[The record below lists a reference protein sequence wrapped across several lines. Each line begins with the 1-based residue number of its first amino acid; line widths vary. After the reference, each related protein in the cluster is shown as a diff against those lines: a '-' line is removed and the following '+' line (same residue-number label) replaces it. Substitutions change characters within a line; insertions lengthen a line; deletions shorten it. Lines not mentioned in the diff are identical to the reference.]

1 MARKLAPSVI
11 FLDEIDAL
19 LESRDTASTRSSK
32 VDILSELM
40 SQWDGMWDVDN
51 SHLVVMGAT
60 NRPYALDAA
69 CLRRLPRRLLVD
81 LPEVSGREAIFEILL
96 RDDNLD
102 PSVDLKRLASMTD
115 SFSGSDIK
123 HLCQAAAL
131 LAANRTIDAQEN
143 KMDNQDT
150 RLVITMTDFEGAMER
165 VSASVSSAAPALV
178 KLRRWNAMYGLASG
192 TRHANTVGFV

>member
-1 MARKLAPSVI
+1 MFTLARKLAPSVI

-19 LESRDTASTRSSK
+19 LESRDTASSRSSK

-81 LPEVSGREAIFEILL
+81 LPDHEGRMGILKMGYCRSMSKKFISMKKGRSKKEII
-96 RDDNLD
+96 R
-102 PSVDLKRLASMTD
+102 
-115 SFSGSDIK
+115 
-123 HLCQAAAL
+123 
-131 LAANRTIDAQEN
+131 
-143 KMDNQDT
+143 
-150 RLVITMTDFEGAMER
+150 
-165 VSASVSSAAPALV
+165 
-178 KLRRWNAMYGLASG
+178 
-192 TRHANTVGFV
+192 

>member
-1 MARKLAPSVI
+1 MFTLARKLAPAVI

-19 LESRDTASTRSSK
+19 LESRDTASSRSSK

-81 LPEVSGREAIFEILL
+81 LPDQDGRIGILKLLL
-96 RDDNLD
+96 RDDNLAEG
-102 PSVDLKRLASMTD
+102 VDLGALSSKAD
-115 SFSGSDIK
+115 SFSGSDLK

-131 LAANRTIDAQEN
+131 IAANEQSELDRVEGLVLEN
-143 KMDNQDT
+143 
-150 RLVITMTDFEGAMER
+150 RHFEQALER
-165 VSASVSSAAPALV
+165 VSSSVSHTSPALV
-178 KLRRWNAMYGLASG
+178 KLRKWNSMYGLSAHG
-192 TRHANTVGFV
+192 KRRVNTVGFE

>member
-19 LESRDTASTRSSK
+19 LESRDTASARSSK

-81 LPEVSGREAIFEILL
+81 LPDSKEREDILKILL
-96 RDDNLD
+96 KDDRLSN
-102 PSVDLKRLASMTD
+102 SQSLKELAEKTD
-115 SFSGSDIK
+115 SFSGSDLK

-131 LAANRTIDAQEN
+131 IAANEQSELDGLEQ
-143 KMDNQDT
+143 
-150 RLVITMTDFEGAMER
+150 LVLERGHFEEALMR
-165 VSASVSSAAPALV
+165 VSSSVSSSAPAVV
-178 KLRRWNAMYGLASG
+178 KLRRWNALYGLSSE
-192 TRHANTVGFV
+192 REANTIGFE

>member
-1 MARKLAPSVI
+1 MAPSVI

-81 LPEVSGREAIFEILL
+81 LPDAQGRASILQILL
-96 RDDNLD
+96 RDDQLENSVQLD
-102 PSVDLKRLASMTD
+102 KLAAMTD
-115 SFSGSDIK
+115 SFSGSDLK

-131 LAANRTIDAQEN
+131 IAANRHIDS
-143 KMDNQDT
+143 DNVGPS
-150 RLVITMTDFEGAMER
+150 RVCIGMADFEMAMER

-178 KLRRWNAMYGLASG
+178 KLRRWNALYGLSSG
-192 TRHANTVGFV
+192 SRQSYTVGFE